1 MSTSGHH
8 IAHVSLFTSI
18 IQLQDSFTQL
28 TQVFHDAR
36 ERDVLPLL
44 DPVRLTVRPEV
55 RGRDLPAVDREVLQ
69 PPAAASAAAAGQRQ
83 RGRGGGPAAAAA
95 HEVAAAVVAA
105 AAAALLSVQTQV
117 LVALT

>member
-69 PPAAASAAAAGQRQ
+69 PPAAAAAAAGQRQ
-83 RGRGGGPAAAAA
+83 WGRRGGPAAAAA
-95 HEVAAAVVAA
+95 NEVAAAVVAA